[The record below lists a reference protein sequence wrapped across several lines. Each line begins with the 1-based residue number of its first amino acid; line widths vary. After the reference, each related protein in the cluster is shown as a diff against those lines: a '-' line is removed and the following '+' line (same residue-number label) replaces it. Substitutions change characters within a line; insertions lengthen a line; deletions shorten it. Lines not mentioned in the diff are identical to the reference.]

1 MFIRVYV
8 CARDQRG
15 DLVRLVGGVGVP
27 HTPHFP
33 LLAQR
38 DDELGRALNRLYGS
52 VATELAEMKPDVV
65 ILLSSDHYNTFFV
78 SSLPIFSIVTAPQAS
93 GPVDY
98 RELQQRTI
106 PMHSTL
112 AHRLQDE
119 LVQSDFDIG
128 QTQELGL
135 DHPMTIPL
143 HFLMPD
149 SPIPV
154 IPLFVSGLMPP
165 LPSVRRCYRLG
176 QTMRTVL
183 ESFDDDGR
191 VAVIASGSFSL
202 EIGGPHI
209 SDHSHVGVPDPDWV
223 VRVMELLK
231 ANDIEQL
238 LVESDGGQL
247 TKAGNAGGELL
258 DWITMLGAVQPS
270 AAASFLEAQVD
281 WGHGY
286 GAWHVG

>member
-1 MFIRVYV
+1 LRV
-8 CARDQRG
+8 
-15 DLVRLVGGVGVP
+15 VGGVGVP

-38 DDELGRALNRLYGS
+38 DDELGHQLTRLYGS
-52 VATELAEMKPDVV
+52 VAAELASMRPDLV

-106 PMHSTL
+106 PMH
-112 AHRLQDE
+112 AEVARRLQNG
-119 LVQSDFDIG
+119 LVAADFDIG
-128 QTQELGL
+128 QTQEFGL

-143 HFLMPD
+143 HFLLPD

-176 QTMRTVL
+176 QTIREIL
-183 ESFDDDGR
+183 ESFEDDAR

-223 VRVMELLK
+223 ARVMELL
-231 ANDIEQL
+231 ATSDIEQL
-238 LVESDGGQL
+238 MTEADGGQL
-247 TKAGNAGGELL
+247 TEAGNAGGELL
-258 DWITMLGAVQPS
+258 DWITMFGAISPVGP
-270 AAASFLEAQVD
+270 AAFLEAQVE

-286 GAWHVG
+286 GAWHAG